1 MSSEQAGPAGRR
13 FRALVGILLAGL
25 AAAFAYLHWS
35 DAQNGAHPGRSGRA
49 GARDRPV
56 PVVAEAVRTGDIKVY
71 LTGLGTVTPRN
82 MVTVRTQVDGQL
94 IRVAFREGQ
103 MVQAG
108 DLLAEI
114 DPRPY
119 QVQLLQAEG
128 ALARDRAM
136 LDNARVDLKRYKTL
150 YHQDSGSQQQWETQQ
165 ALVEQYQGAVK
176 TDEGQ
181 IESAKLQLTY
191 CQIRSPIPGRV
202 GLRQVDPG
210 NIVHTSDATGL
221 VVVTE
226 LKPIF
231 VVFTLP
237 ADDLPEVLK
246 QMRSGRRLPV
256 EVFNRDHKTMLA
268 TGFLLT
274 PDNQIDPTT
283 GTVRLKAQF
292 PNEDEGLFPNQF
304 VNARLLVRTLRDA
317 TLIPTAAIQR
327 GVQGTYVYVV
337 GADQRV
343 SARPVK
349 LGPTEGELAAVDRGV
364 QPGELVV
371 VDGADKLREGAKV
384 ELGARNQTSSK
395 PATAAA
401 DKDRGGSQNQGRHR
415 RRAEQ

>member
-1 MSSEQAGPAGRR
+1 MTSDRGGTARR
-13 FRALVGILLAGL
+13 LFPLLGLVLLGVV
-25 AAAFAYLHWS
+25 AAFIYVHSS
-35 DAQNGAHPGRSGRA
+35 DSQNGGPRGKGRWA
-49 GARDRPV
+49 AARDRPV
-56 PVVAEAVRTGDIKVY
+56 PVLAEAARTGRIRIY

-82 MVTVRTQVDGQL
+82 TVTIRTQVDGQL
-94 IRVAFREGQ
+94 IRVAFQEGQ
-103 MVQAG
+103 MVRAG

-119 QVQLLQAEG
+119 QVQLLQAQG
-128 ALARDRAM
+128 ALARDQAL

-150 YHQDSGSQQQWETQQ
+150 YHQDSGSQQQWETQK

-191 CQIRSPIPGRV
+191 CQIRSPIAGRV

-210 NIVHTSDATGL
+210 NIVHTSDTTGL

-237 ADDLPEVLK
+237 ADDLPVVLE

-256 EVFNRDHKTMLA
+256 EVFDRDQKTLLA
-268 TGFLLT
+268 TGSLLT

-283 GTVRLKAQF
+283 GTIRLKAQF
-292 PNEDEGLFPNQF
+292 PNEDEKLFPNQF
-304 VNARLLVRTLRDA
+304 VNARLLVRTLEEA

-327 GVQGTYVYVV
+327 GVRGTYVYVV
-337 GADQRV
+337 DADRRV

-349 LGPTEGELAAVDRGV
+349 LGPTEGELAAVDSGV
-364 QPGELVV
+364 EPGELVV
-371 VDGADKLREGAKV
+371 VDGADKLREDAKV
-384 ELGARNQTSSK
+384 ELGARKQTSNK
-395 PATAAA
+395 PAARAAE
-401 DKDRGGSQNQGRHR
+401 KNQGGPQDQGRHR